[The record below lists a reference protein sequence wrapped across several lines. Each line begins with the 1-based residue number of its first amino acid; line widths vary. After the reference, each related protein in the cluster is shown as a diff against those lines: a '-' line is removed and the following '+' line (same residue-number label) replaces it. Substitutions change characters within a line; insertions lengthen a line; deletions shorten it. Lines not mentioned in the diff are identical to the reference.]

1 MVSQQFQ
8 PLFIFIVFLFQ
19 QPKWIWIY
27 FYVSSTFPHICFHH
41 CCFVVFKNNIGT
53 LLKVHWELH
62 THWVVATSDPVFL
75 AIFAQATIVLW
86 NETRGASDTM
96 QICEVRPWVG
106 KFGDGNCVVRHCPSP
121 ITAFVVKIF
130 GINNSCDWRRTVPH
144 HIITITNLTD
154 PTQSNLEYICTIL
167 NLDQNL
173 SSHIQNP
180 KFLSYVNSWFFK
192 KEYNSIPLIGNNS
205 LAGRQSLRWC
215 WRRWCVC
222 PPSVTMYNK
231 TWSRLLIERSQC
243 WITRVRLGVEARRSA
258 RREMRW

>member
-1 MVSQQFQ
+1 MKPEVHQIQCRYARLGQVGSGGVRSVMGNWVLCGAALSF
-8 PLFIFIVFLFQ
+8 
-19 QPKWIWIY
+19 
-27 FYVSSTFPHICFHH
+27 SNHI
-41 CCFVVFKNNIGT
+41 
-53 LLKVHWELH
+53 
-62 THWVVATSDPVFL
+62 
-75 AIFAQATIVLW
+75 
-86 NETRGASDTM
+86 
-96 QICEVRPWVG
+96 
-106 KFGDGNCVVRHCPSP
+106 NCY
-121 ITAFVVKIF
+121 VKIF
-130 GINNSCDWRRTVPH
+130 SINNSCDWRRTMPH

-154 PTQSNLEYICTIL
+154 PTQSNLEYICTVL

-192 KEYNSIPLIGNNS
+192 KEYNSIPLKGNNS